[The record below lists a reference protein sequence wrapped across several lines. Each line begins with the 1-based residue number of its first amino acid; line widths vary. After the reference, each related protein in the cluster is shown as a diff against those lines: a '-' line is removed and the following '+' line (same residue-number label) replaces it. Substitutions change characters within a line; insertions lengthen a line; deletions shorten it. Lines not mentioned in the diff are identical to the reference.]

1 MDGKTRIEKHPE
13 VDKIVRGL
21 PPSLIESVEDFE
33 RQIARGSDLSEYV
46 NTQPFSPKDGVGNR
60 TLIEHYH
67 LRPCKPSCFLVGL
80 VRSINAVY
88 ILDVFEHPAK
98 GTFASSEIEERLYSR
113 LADLSPELAEYQ
125 LPPIYRSGMPV
136 STEDRYNPRSVDGRR
151 AVSPVR
157 TTNSDYLPL
166 GQIADLPEEQTKI
179 PVVMASFAVSEEDIP
194 VGVLYCLEYED
205 HPSRENLT
213 LYRPRLAYR
222 ASVYRVET
230 EQSILI
236 VCPLHF
242 IAILAT
248 SNETLRFFPLSEQT
262 YRNLVESLKSR
273 FPSIKGKEKE
283 LGELVG
289 NLTGRFP
296 LFRA

>member
-1 MDGKTRIEKHPE
+1 M
-13 VDKIVRGL
+13 
-21 PPSLIESVEDFE
+21 
-33 RQIARGSDLSEYV
+33 
-46 NTQPFSPKDGVGNR
+46 
-60 TLIEHYH
+60 
-67 LRPCKPSCFLVGL
+67 
-80 VRSINAVY
+80 
-88 ILDVFEHPAK
+88 
-98 GTFASSEIEERLYSR
+98 
-113 LADLSPELAEYQ
+113 
-125 LPPIYRSGMPV
+125 
-136 STEDRYNPRSVDGRR
+136 
-151 AVSPVR
+151 R

-242 IAILAT
+242 VAILAT

-283 LGELVG
+283 TRRISGQLDRSFSFV
-289 NLTGRFP
+289 
-296 LFRA
+296 